1 MRKSQARISMNIN
14 EMEDSLYYKYK
25 QSRFYQQRLP
35 AWRPVPTIG
44 AIICFYSLFS
54 IIFIAIGVLYSSQDY
69 LILYLINIIIV

>member
-25 QSRFYQQRLP
+25 QSIFYQQRLP

-54 IIFIAIGVLYSSQDY
+54 IIFI
-69 LILYLINIIIV
+69 IIINLFKAN